1 MFDDLNKF
9 ASASDKVQRVVRFND
24 IDAIDIIM
32 CSTFRTIIKA
42 P

>member
-24 IDAIDIIM
+24 IDAVEIGDQHLEL
-32 CSTFRTIIKA
+32 
-42 P
+42 